1 LSLRYNQEKAR
12 WTTSSET
19 MADRPL
25 KEKSIDH
32 MKKQKRTLNI
42 IPKFDQWYD
51 FDAITK
57 NLDLDTYRR
66 GNGEVM

>member
-1 LSLRYNQEKAR
+1 
-12 WTTSSET
+12 

-57 NLDLDTYRR
+57 NLDLDAYRR

>member
-1 LSLRYNQEKAR
+1 MDDFIRNHGR
-12 WTTSSET
+12 SSFKRKINRSYE
-19 MADRPL
+19 
-25 KEKSIDH
+25 
-32 MKKQKRTLNI
+32 KQKRTQNI